1 MNASWVDVN
10 TSYAI
15 LEVNHRKFFKGYYH
29 DGCLYD
35 HTWCDNA
42 IEGTLFNTTAKA
54 LEMLDVLKEDEPG
67 LHICVAEVKTTCEI
81 STIFNK

>member
-1 MNASWVDVN
+1 MNASWVDVI

-15 LEVNHRKFFKGYYH
+15 LEVNHRKFFKGYY
-29 DGCLYD
+29 DVGFIYE

-54 LEMLDVLKEDEPG
+54 LEVLDVLKEDEPG